1 MGFMFIVLCVIVV
14 IMIITVFG
22 PMLGATYKKT
32 YDYIGR
38 ETERRCRKK
47 GDRRP
52 DAGDAEGDN

>member
-1 MGFMFIVLCVIVV
+1 MFIVLCVIVV

-38 ETERRCRKK
+38 ETERRCKK
-47 GDRRP
+47 KSVHHEDVGAD
-52 DAGDAEGDN
+52 DAEGDN